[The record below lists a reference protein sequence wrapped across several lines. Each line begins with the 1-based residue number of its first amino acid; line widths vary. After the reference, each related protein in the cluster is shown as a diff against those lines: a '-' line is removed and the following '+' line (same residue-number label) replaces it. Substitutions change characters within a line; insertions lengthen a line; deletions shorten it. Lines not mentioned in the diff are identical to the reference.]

1 MNVIVRETAAADL
14 ERIHAWISKD
24 SPNNA
29 RSVVERVLTAIEHKI
44 PSFPDIGR
52 KGKVEG
58 TREWIVRGLPYIIVY
73 RVDHVARMVTILSIF
88 HGAQNR

>member
-1 MNVIVRETAAADL
+1 MKVIIRETAATDL
-14 ERIHAWISKD
+14 ERIHSWISKD
-24 SPNNA
+24 SPNSA
-29 RSVVERVLTAIEHKI
+29 RSVVERILAAIEDKI

-73 RVDHVARMVTILSIF
+73 RVDHVLRAVTILSIF
-88 HGAQNR
+88 HGAQDR

>member
-1 MNVIVRETAAADL
+1 MKAIIRETAAADL

-29 RSVVERVLTAIEHKI
+29 RSVVERILTAIERSI
-44 PSFPDIGR
+44 PAFPDIGR

-58 TREWIVRGLPYIIVY
+58 TREWIVRGLPYLIVY
-73 RVDHVARMVTILSIF
+73 RVDHVARTVTILSIF